1 MEKLTLTVKE
11 AAEALG
17 VCVVM
22 FYKLM
27 NREEHPV
34 PSMKLGGGREMK
46 IGKTRRL
53 ISVDALKK
61 WIEEE
66 TEMTMKGR
74 I

>member
-17 VCVVM
+17 VCLAH

-27 NREEHPV
+27 NRAEHPV
-34 PSMKLGGGREMK
+34 PTMKLGDRNV
-46 IGKTRRL
+46 GKSRRL
-53 ISVDALKK
+53 VSIDALKK

-74 I
+74 N

>member
-17 VCVVM
+17 VSKM
-22 FYKLM
+22 TFYRLM
-27 NREEHPV
+27 YRANHPV
-34 PSMKLGGGREMK
+34 PYIKTGN
-46 IGKTRRL
+46 GKSRRL
-53 ISVDALKK
+53 ISCKALEQ

-74 I
+74 N